1 MCWRHVHA
9 EESQFDLSSVMVP
22 SQGEID
28 TPLYHRGKEVRL
40 MTQHDRGGNGI
51 AHRQRP
57 VEVGVA
63 TPGVINPRDIQG
75 CPPFNDS
82 LRASLRSTST
92 PAACK
97 ASVTRWA
104 PTQ

>member
-1 MCWRHVHA
+1 
-9 EESQFDLSSVMVP
+9 MVP

-28 TPLYHRGKEVRL
+28 IPLYHRGKEVRL

-51 AHRQRP
+51 AHQQRDRSRR
-57 VEVGVA
+57 GHA
-63 TPGVINPRDIQG
+63 GVINPRDIQG
-75 CPPFNDS
+75 CPFQS
-82 LRASLRSTST
+82 GLRASLRSTST